1 MVTLAFFAFFLVG
14 DAAQADIPLSCHILG
29 GLDEF
34 PVGREEMEKWKR
46 SIVQTPMLYRNV
58 ADLPSATLA
67 IARETIFHEPRFI
80 AETATGKHTVQLID
94 LFKEHY
100 FNNEV
105 QFPTEIENGKLQQVK
120 LQVTIDGRSY
130 VLQEFLG
137 SGQTADVYRAVELGD
152 VQFKPYA
159 VKLGKK
165 QTRPR
170 MPPNVQNLQILN
182 EFYAMQLLSDHA
194 QVPHVYAIAQIRG
207 NTERCIVMVS
217 DFIGRD
223 LSSLA
228 RSMPE
233 GVLSLEDTLHYG
245 IKLVSALRQLHS
257 QFRLLH
263 RDIKPANIL
272 IKDAGT
278 GFAKDNELFLTDFG
292 AAITYITLDGRHI
305 RFETDADFVG
315 TTRYMSLRAFN
326 RRTSG
331 RQDDMFSALLS
342 LMRLEGSYGSRQH
355 ALRARDMT
363 NFDNTWL
370 QNADSNTIP
379 NPFLMFWRATHNTML
394 GDGPHWQ
401 KRPQYETVISA
412 FQEELNRIG

>member
-1 MVTLAFFAFFLVG
+1 MLSVFGCIFVIDAAYANILRRCHVIGKSREFPLDFEEQRKLRTRRSQNAPEYNNLRELPPVKLTLAGETDTRPFMMSMVDRFKGVYFTHEAR
-14 DAAQADIPLSCHILG
+14 
-29 GLDEF
+29 F
-34 PVGREEMEKWKR
+34 PMALENVNLPF
-46 SIVQTPMLYRNV
+46 VQV
-58 ADLPSATLA
+58 
-67 IARETIFHEPRFI
+67 H
-80 AETATGKHTVQLID
+80 
-94 LFKEHY
+94 
-100 FNNEV
+100 
-105 QFPTEIENGKLQQVK
+105 
-120 LQVTIDGRSY
+120 VTIDARTY
-130 VLQEFLG
+130 ELEEYLA
-137 SGQTADVYRAVELGD
+137 SGLTGHVYRAVELND
-152 VQFKPYA
+152 VEDKPYV
-159 VKLGKK
+159 VKFSRK
-165 QTRPR
+165 QDNPE
-170 MPPNVQNLQILN
+170 MPDNYLNNEIIHEFNMMRILRDNPNVPNA
-182 EFYAMQLLSDHA
+182 YAMARMRRPMDWCTS
-194 QVPHVYAIAQIRG
+194 
-207 NTERCIVMVS
+207 MVS
-217 DFIGRD
+217 DFIGKD
-223 LSSLA
+223 LSSLQ
-228 RSMPE
+228 
-233 GVLSLEDTLHYG
+233 GGLSLKDTLHYG
-245 IKLVSALRQLHS
+245 IRLIRALRQLHS
-257 QFRLLH
+257 EFRLLH